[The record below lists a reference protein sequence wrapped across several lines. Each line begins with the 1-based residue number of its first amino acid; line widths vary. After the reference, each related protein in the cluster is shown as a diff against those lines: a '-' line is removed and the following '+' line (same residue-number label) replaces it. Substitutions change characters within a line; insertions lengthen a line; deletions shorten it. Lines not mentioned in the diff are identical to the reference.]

1 MTGHTIRPF
10 YFLTRLHPDVP
21 VLRGGFLRFYVLSAA
36 CFAYKQRASNSHG
49 YAGFDR
55 RHAFPGSGFR
65 PWRAPHPSA
74 GFPPF
79 ESFLPDS
86 CPSRAFAPS
95 WAPCPLRARPRT
107 SCPSRAPCT
116 SRVLGP
122 SQDHCPSRR
131 PALVSFERFAPCS
144 QTLYTFVFE
153 RFVPCSQTP

>member
-1 MTGHTIRPF
+1 MYSFCCLFFPSSVF
-10 YFLTRLHPDVP
+10 E
-21 VLRGGFLRFYVLSAA
+21 
-36 CFAYKQRASNSHG
+36 FAVMQGSITVTP
-49 YAGFDR
+49 
-55 RHAFPGSGFR
+55 FPGSGFLEAGS
-65 PWRAPHPSA
+65 APFA

-79 ESFLPDS
+79 AGFLPFTPS
-86 CPSRAFAPS
+86 AFLPFAVPGAGAGLGWAGAGLPGLGPSRAS
-95 WAPCPLRARPRT
+95 RAPCPWRT